1 MRPTANLEEVLN
13 LVGDGRAGLATDFDG
28 TISAIVSPPEAAVP
42 LPGVE
47 QALRVLTERLAVVAL
62 VSGRGVAD
70 LAARVDVP
78 GALYVGNHGLE
89 RRQHVAS
96 QPTHLTATPTAEES
110 FLLEAAALSLKARLT
125 PLVGVRIEDKGL
137 GLAVHYRDAP
147 RPGPVR
153 ALILQ
158 CCHTLA
164 GERLEIR
171 EGKQVVELVLPRGT
185 NKGTAMSRI
194 ARDHDLR
201 GLVFLGDDLT
211 DRDGFAATARLRA
224 DGLRT
229 LSIAVRGPETPAA
242 VLDAADAVVAGPS
255 AAAGLVVA
263 LARAPRLQ
271 ASPVPT

>member
-89 RRQHVAS
+89 WWQHVAS